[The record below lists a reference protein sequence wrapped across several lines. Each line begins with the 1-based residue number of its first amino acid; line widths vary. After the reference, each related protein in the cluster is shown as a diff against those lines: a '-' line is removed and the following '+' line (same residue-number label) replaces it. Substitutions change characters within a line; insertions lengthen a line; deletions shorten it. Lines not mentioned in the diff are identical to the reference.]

1 MPRRIFCQKRHES
14 NHVGTHGRASVSAS
28 GIRSLSKRIQ
38 PKADR
43 DRRLCPKATATL
55 TFVNYGLIAALTE
68 RACPKMHHS
77 RFLSR
82 RFFPG
87 FSAQSQSQQPDAN
100 GAARVRVCV
109 KTPRTEPRASA
120 SGFFQSR
127 DRDGVHS
134 NAEISPDFRCF
145 PHRRNGYR
153 DIRGCMPEF
162 SHKLVS
168 KRSGDT

>member
-1 MPRRIFCQKRHES
+1 RMPRRIFCQKRHES

-82 RFFPG
+82 RFF
-87 FSAQSQSQQPDAN
+87 SRLADA
-100 GAARVRVCV
+100 
-109 KTPRTEPRASA
+109 
-120 SGFFQSR
+120 
-127 DRDGVHS
+127 
-134 NAEISPDFRCF
+134 
-145 PHRRNGYR
+145 
-153 DIRGCMPEF
+153 RGCSENTYPESWGRGF
-162 SHKLVS
+162 IVVHTAGLFGLGQAREGGRPVCRRRFGKPCFQLF
-168 KRSGDT
+168 